1 MHALAGTCLTL
12 AAVPPPRRYS
22 LFLEQGQQLLLSARK
37 RKKTTSSYYVI
48 GLDPDDLSRD
58 SKGCFGKLK
67 ANFVGTGF
75 SFFVAGGAKV
85 GRQQCAAEES
95 CWLRVHGMWLSGRRK
110 KCRSTSVLLGSSA
123 VHR

>member
-1 MHALAGTCLTL
+1 M
-12 AAVPPPRRYS
+12 
-22 LFLEQGQQLLLSARK
+22 LSARK

-75 SFFVAGGAKV
+75 SFFAGGAAKV
-85 GRQQCAAEES
+85 DGGCAPAVAVLLNIAWARALRKQATWSWLASHRSTQHKCAALPE
-95 CWLRVHGMWLSGRRK
+95 HSGGRAA
-110 KCRSTSVLLGSSA
+110 LAAA
-123 VHR
+123 VGT